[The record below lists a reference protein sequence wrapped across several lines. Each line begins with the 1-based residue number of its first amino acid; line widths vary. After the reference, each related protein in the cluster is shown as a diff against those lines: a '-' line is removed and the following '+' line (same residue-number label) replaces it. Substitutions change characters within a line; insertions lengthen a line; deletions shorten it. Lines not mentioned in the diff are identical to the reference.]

1 MAPGCVSTGAAAVA
15 AVLLVLACAP
25 LAVDAA
31 AAGDRQAVHGARTPP
46 PRLDHIAIDMPPL
59 VGAAS
64 DDVHAQ
70 HKGNDMGTAAG
81 GRLHSNE
88 ASAMERGEVPHY
100 DWCLQQH
107 RQPGRAW
114 FARALLQAIDDAV
127 EALLQ

>member
-59 VGAAS
+59 VYARP
-64 DDVHAQ
+64 VVAQ
-70 HKGNDMGTAAG
+70 YTIPMHGMLMRVYMAG
-81 GRLHSNE
+81 RRRVGR
-88 ASAMERGEVPHY
+88 R
-100 DWCLQQH
+100 
-107 RQPGRAW
+107 
-114 FARALLQAIDDAV
+114 ARAAQGERHGHGSGRPSPQQRGVCYGARRGSPL
-127 EALLQ
+127 